1 MDYEA
6 NRAHYDAPTT
16 PVHYPQPKHGAYGS
30 SGRAAITRAARNQLV
45 MSGSLCPLIKDL
57 KTAEKQYRRERKGG
71 SRESVV
77 QEAKFKIVDFHY
89 RVAHW
94 QWQRSH
100 TPGDE
105 MCKEVEARFALDAQA
120 WADNIERVAQNLGSH
135 PEN

>member
-6 NRAHYDAPTT
+6 NLAHYDAPTT

-30 SGRAAITRAARNQLV
+30 SGRAAITRAARDQLV

-89 RVAHW
+89 RVALW

-100 TPGDE
+100 APGDE
-105 MCKEVEARFALDAQA
+105 MCKEVEARFTLDAQA
-120 WADNIERVAQNLGSH
+120 WADKIERVAQNLGSH